1 MEPSRRA
8 FLGLSA
14 AALAA
19 FALDPERLLWRPG
32 ARTIFLPS
40 PSQVRFYLGAT
51 DKWGRIVRGRGI
63 REVEYLRFRYNEV
76 VWRDDT
82 RGTEVSF
89 KIVDSTERLGG
100 CFVEHARHS
109 GRVEAVDRQRG
120 TISLTDT
127 PRGSLDV
134 DVWPVVPPRG

>member
-1 MEPSRRA
+1 MIGRRA
-8 FLGLSA
+8 FLGLSS

-63 REVEYLRFRYNEV
+63 REVEYLRLRYNEV

-89 KIVDSTERLGG
+89 KLVEASPEWLGG
-100 CFVEHARHS
+100 YFIEHERHS
-109 GRVEAVDRQRG
+109 GRVEAVDSQRG
-120 TISLTDT
+120 TISIAES
-127 PRGSLDV
+127 PRGGSFDV
-134 DVWPVVPPRG
+134 DVWPVVPK